1 MVFRFLSG
9 LLLHLILLALLTG
22 GHAAVAQSISLD
34 GNRWYE
40 IEVSI
45 FSNESPL
52 PHNEIFIPDKTK
64 LSYPEPIRQLVAAS
78 QMYRFDFETRNE
90 TPEPQ
95 INTLIPIEDQIE
107 ESAYIGPQFE
117 SADINFRLTDFTR
130 DPFIALGNE
139 HAQFQDSNNDLIE
152 SADYRLLFHSVWRQ
166 PVMDRIQSEAIFIA
180 GGDRFGEHHELEGN
194 LRFSFNRNGDRVD
207 VEARLW
213 LVEFSTQET
222 PGSVLW
228 QLPVLPESIPE
239 NTDTESMTLDFP
251 VNYLSFMH
259 EERAMISN
267 ELHYLDHP
275 DFGLL
280 VQIRPYQLPEPV
292 SFSFE

>member
-1 MVFRFLSG
+1 MVLRFLSR
-9 LLLHLILLALLTG
+9 LLLHLIPFVLLTG
-22 GHAAVAQSISLD
+22 GQAAAQSISFD

-52 PHNEIFIPDKTK
+52 PHNEMLIPDKTE
-64 LSYPEPIRQLVAAS
+64 LSYPEPIRNLVPAS
-78 QMYRFDFETRNE
+78 QMYRFDFDTRNE
-90 TPEPQ
+90 TPDLQ
-95 INTLIPIEDQIE
+95 INTLIPIEDLIE

-117 SADINFRLTDFTR
+117 SADTNFRLTDFTR

-180 GGDRFGEHHELEGN
+180 GGERFGEHHELEGN

-213 LVEFSTQET
+213 LVEFSSEET

-228 QLPVLPESIPE
+228 QLPVLPESIPG
-239 NTDTESMTLDFP
+239 NTDTESMTLEFP
-251 VNYLSFMH
+251 VNYLSFMN

-267 ELHYLDHP
+267 ELHYLDNP

>member
-1 MVFRFLSG
+1 MVLRFLSR
-9 LLLHLILLALLTG
+9 LLLHLIPFVLLTG
-22 GHAAVAQSISLD
+22 GQAAAQSISFD

-52 PHNEIFIPDKTK
+52 PHNEMLIPDKTE
-64 LSYPEPIRQLVAAS
+64 LSYPEPIRNLVPAS
-78 QMYRFDFETRNE
+78 QMYRFDFDTRNE
-90 TPEPQ
+90 TPDLQ
-95 INTLIPIEDQIE
+95 INTLIPIEDLIE

-117 SADINFRLTDFTR
+117 SADTNFRLTDFTR

-180 GGDRFGEHHELEGN
+180 GGERFGEHHELEGN

-213 LVEFSTQET
+213 LVEFSSEET

-228 QLPVLPESIPE
+228 QLPVLPESILG
-239 NTDTESMTLDFP
+239 NADTESMTLKFP

>member
-1 MVFRFLSG
+1 MVLRFLSR
-9 LLLHLILLALLTG
+9 LLLHLIPFVLLTG
-22 GHAAVAQSISLD
+22 GQAAAQSISFD

-52 PHNEIFIPDKTK
+52 PHNEMLIPDKTE
-64 LSYPEPIRQLVAAS
+64 LSYPEPIRNLVPAS
-78 QMYRFDFETRNE
+78 QMYRFDFDTRNE
-90 TPEPQ
+90 TPDLQ
-95 INTLIPIEDQIE
+95 INTLIPIEDLIE

-117 SADINFRLTDFTR
+117 SADTNFRLTDFTR